1 MAKQSEQSLPE
12 LDFNLDLSRKGRGTY
27 DNNEFV
33 FSRGDEPYKGSAG
46 QLRFKSR
53 KGGDRVKVKLFSDLD
68 GDGRFSKDELIFQGS
83 ADGDGI
89 YDRLNGSTGKIRWD
103 YKDCTPC
110 LREPFNFLT
119 LNPVGSEKV
128 DFFSIGSFGTMDGI
142 SIADH
147 MDAV

>member
-1 MAKQSEQSLPE
+1 MAKQSEQSIPE

-68 GDGRFSKDELIFQGS
+68 GDSRFSKDELIFQGS
-83 ADGDGI
+83 ADGDGTSVWA
-89 YDRLNGSTGKIRWD
+89 GSAR
-103 YKDCTPC
+103 PA
-110 LREPFNFLT
+110 E
-119 LNPVGSEKV
+119 
-128 DFFSIGSFGTMDGI
+128 
-142 SIADH
+142 
-147 MDAV
+147 